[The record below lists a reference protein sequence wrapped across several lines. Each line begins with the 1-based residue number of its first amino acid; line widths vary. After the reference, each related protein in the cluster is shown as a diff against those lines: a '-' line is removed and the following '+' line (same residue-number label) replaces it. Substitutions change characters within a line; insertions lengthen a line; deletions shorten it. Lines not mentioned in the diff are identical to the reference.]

1 MSLRL
6 NSNKMSL
13 ELNKLNIIIYNNRSK
28 HDKNTLIKNDIISNK
43 IHITISYFIEMYYA
57 FVVVR

>member
-28 HDKNTLIKNDIISNK
+28 HDKNTLIT
-43 IHITISYFIEMYYA
+43 TISYFIEMYYA